1 MGEGRTFTW
10 HGAGTPK
17 HTNADSARDKV
28 HREDLQQ
35 QLATAK
41 EFTFLEEDDVK
52 SLDIE
57 RGGEAISRVV
67 FYFMPGERDRR
78 YRFFLNDKGEV
89 ADFSS
94 EQVDAG

>member
-1 MGEGRTFTW
+1 MSPRGNGVERRGE
-10 HGAGTPK
+10 K
-17 HTNADSARDKV
+17 
-28 HREDLQQ
+28 
-35 QLATAK
+35 
-41 EFTFLEEDDVK
+41 
-52 SLDIE
+52 
-57 RGGEAISRVV
+57 ISRVV